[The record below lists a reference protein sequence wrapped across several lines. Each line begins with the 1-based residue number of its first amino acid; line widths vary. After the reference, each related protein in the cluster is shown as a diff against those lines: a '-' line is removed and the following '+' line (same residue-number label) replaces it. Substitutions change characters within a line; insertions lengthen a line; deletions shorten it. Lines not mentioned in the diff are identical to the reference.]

1 MIFREPVVHIR
12 LLCYFYREKDLVI
25 MIRPATPEDAAAL
38 TEIYNHYILTT
49 TVTFET
55 EALRPGQM
63 RRRIEEISAEGP
75 YFVHESGGRVDGY
88 CYAHRLGQRAAYEGS
103 MELSLYLTPSGTGKG
118 IGSAL
123 MERMVEECRRR
134 AYRALFCLV
143 TSGNM
148 ASAALCSK
156 FGFEKV
162 GCLKAAGFKSGRTLD
177 LDYYE
182 LLL

>member
-1 MIFREPVVHIR
+1 M
-12 LLCYFYREKDLVI
+12 KDLV
-25 MIRPATPEDAAAL
+25 MIRPATPGDAAAL
-38 TEIYNHYILTT
+38 AEIYNHYILTT

-55 EALRPGQM
+55 EPLSREQM

-103 MELSLYLTPSGTGKG
+103 MELSLYLSPSSTGKG

-123 MERMVEECRRR
+123 MERMIEECRTR

-143 TSGNM
+143 TDDNE
-148 ASAALCSK
+148 ASKALCAR

>member
-1 MIFREPVVHIR
+1 
-12 LLCYFYREKDLVI
+12 
-25 MIRPATPEDAAAL
+25 
-38 TEIYNHYILTT
+38 
-49 TVTFET
+49 
-55 EALRPGQM
+55 
-63 RRRIEEISAEGP
+63 
-75 YFVHESGGRVDGY
+75 
-88 CYAHRLGQRAAYEGS
+88 